1 MYSCLAQT
9 MHEQEMLS
17 SLGDAMDTGFS
28 FAYQPIVALQSMTVV
43 GQEALVRG
51 LGGESAA
58 SVIAAIQDDNR
69 YWFDQAC
76 RLRAIETAARL
87 GIKEDLHLN
96 CSQIT
101 PENLRQTLQST
112 RRAAIEA
119 GIQPNRIVLEFG
131 NLELLGDP
139 RTLDR
144 VRQQVH
150 AAGFRV
156 LADNVG
162 CSEVGLKRLA
172 VFKPDYAK
180 LDHSLIRG
188 IDRSPRRQ
196 AIVLG
201 TVATAHA
208 LNMDV
213 IAAGVETAQER
224 DWLQSAGIDL
234 AQGYLFAQP
243 AFERAPDL
251 EEFAFSA

>member
-1 MYSCLAQT
+1 MFQCLADPL
-9 MHEQEMLS
+9 HEREMLTN
-17 SLGDAMDTGFS
+17 LGDAMETSFS
-28 FAYQPIVALQSMTVV
+28 FAYQPIIALQDMTVL

-51 LGGESAA
+51 LAGESAA
-58 SVIAAIQDDNR
+58 SVIAAIQPNNR

-76 RLRAIETAARL
+76 RIRAIRTAARL
-87 GIKEDLHLN
+87 GITQDLHLN

-101 PENLRQTLQST
+101 PQNLYQTLQST
-112 RRAAIEA
+112 RDAALEVDIH
-119 GIQPNRIVLEFG
+119 PNRIVLEFG
-131 NLELLGDP
+131 NLELLGNP
-139 RTLDR
+139 CTLDR
-144 VRQQVH
+144 VRQEVH

-180 LDHSLIRG
+180 LDHSLIKG
-188 IDRSPRRQ
+188 IDSSPRRK

-213 IAAGVETAQER
+213 IAAGVESERER
-224 DWLQSAGIDL
+224 DWLKSAGIDL
-234 AQGYLFAQP
+234 AQGYLFAPP
-243 AFERAPDL
+243 AFERAPGLD
-251 EEFAFSA
+251 EFALNA

>member
-1 MYSCLAQT
+1 
-9 MHEQEMLS
+9 MHHCMVESLHEREMLAD
-17 SLGDAMDTGFS
+17 LGDTMGTGFS
-28 FAYQPIVALQSMTVV
+28 FAYQPIIALRTMQIV

-51 LGGESAA
+51 LDGESAG
-58 SVIAAIQDDNR
+58 SVIAAIRSDNL

-76 RLRAIETAARL
+76 RVRAINTAIRI
-87 GIKEDLHLN
+87 GIEQDLHLN

-101 PENLRQTLQST
+101 PANLQHTLQST
-112 RRAAIEA
+112 RSTAIQA
-119 GIQPNRIVLEFG
+119 GIHPGRIVLEFG

-144 VRQQVH
+144 VRQESH

-162 CSEVGLKRLA
+162 ANEVGLKRLA

-180 LDHSLIRG
+180 LDRSLIQD
-188 IDRSPRRQ
+188 IHRSPRRQ

-201 TVATAHA
+201 TVATATA
-208 LNMDV
+208 LKIEV
-213 IAAGVETAQER
+213 IASGVESSQER
-224 DWLQSAGIDL
+224 DWLQSTGIEL

-243 AFERAPDL
+243 AFERAPRLND
-251 EEFAFSA
+251 FALSA

>member
-9 MHEQEMLS
+9 MHEHEMLS
-17 SLGDAMDTGFS
+17 SLDDAMDTGFS
-28 FAYQPIVALQSMTVV
+28 FAYQPIIALQSMSVV

-58 SVIAAIQDDNR
+58 SVIAAIREDNR

-101 PENLRQTLQST
+101 PSNLKQTLLST
-112 RRAAIEA
+112 RRAAIEV
-119 GIQPNRIVLEFG
+119 GIHPRRIVLEFG

-144 VRQQVH
+144 VRQEVH

-156 LADNVG
+156 LADNIG

-180 LDHSLIRG
+180 LDQSLIRG

-243 AFERAPDL
+243 AFERAPGLD
-251 EEFAFSA
+251 EFAFSA